1 MKLNFI
7 LFNTKIVKN
16 FTYFIKYAI
25 IYIKEILMTKTVY
38 YNYLIAENESI
49 IKTLSDLGFSGKY
62 EVLDGKL
69 YVYFQKDGENLSV
82 PKIGKVSNKE
92 FRKILDNK
100 VVFCD
105 GDPGFEEPKLFDAN
119 KPSESFISQALYIE
133 KINKLVP

>member
-1 MKLNFI
+1 
-7 LFNTKIVKN
+7 
-16 FTYFIKYAI
+16 
-25 IYIKEILMTKTVY
+25 MTKTVY

-82 PKIGKVSNKE
+82 PKIGKVSNKD

-105 GDPGFEEPKLFDAN
+105 GDPGFEDPKLFDAN
-119 KPSESFISQALYIE
+119 KPSESFISQALYTE
-133 KINKLVP
+133 KINKLIP

>member
-1 MKLNFI
+1 MI
-7 LFNTKIVKN
+7 
-16 FTYFIKYAI
+16 
-25 IYIKEILMTKTVY
+25 KTVY

-82 PKIGKVSNKE
+82 SKIGKVSNKD

-133 KINKLVP
+133 KINKLIP

>member
-1 MKLNFI
+1 
-7 LFNTKIVKN
+7 
-16 FTYFIKYAI
+16 
-25 IYIKEILMTKTVY
+25 MTKTVY

-69 YVYFQKDGENLSV
+69 YVYFQKDRENLSV
-82 PKIGKVSNKE
+82 PKTGKVSNKD

-133 KINKLVP
+133 KINKLIS